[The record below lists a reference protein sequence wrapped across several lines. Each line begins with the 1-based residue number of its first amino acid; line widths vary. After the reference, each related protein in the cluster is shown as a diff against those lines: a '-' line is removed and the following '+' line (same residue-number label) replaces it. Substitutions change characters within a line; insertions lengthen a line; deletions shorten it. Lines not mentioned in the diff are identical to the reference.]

1 MDGREKKKIN
11 TRKGRED
18 FTREAYLGIRKMFFH
33 NEIIPGQKISYRDL
47 AERLDMSATPVI
59 QALKRLEF
67 QGFVRHEPNRGY
79 YTEKISIKE
88 ITEIYEFREM
98 IELSLLPKTI
108 RQMTPDSLK
117 KIESALEKH
126 LNAVRDIYLKERLLR
141 DMEFH
146 LTLAELS
153 NCTLQVNTLKHLF
166 DLLYLKYRGNIL
178 FVTPMETVDNEHS
191 QLYEFIASGDV
202 DGAVAVMARHIANV
216 RKHAIISI
224 NRVMEEKDSHDKQP

>member
-1 MDGREKKKIN
+1 MKKRE
-11 TRKGRED
+11 RED
-18 FTREAYLGIRKMFFH
+18 YTQEAYTGIRRMFFH

-47 AERLDMSATPVI
+47 AERLNMSSTPII

-88 ITEIYEFREM
+88 ITEIYDFREV
-98 IELSLLPKTI
+98 IERALLPVAIGKI
-108 RQMTPDSLK
+108 NAHGLERLK
-117 KIESALEKH
+117 LALESH
-126 LNAVRDIYLKERLLR
+126 LSAVRDIYLKERLMK

-153 NCTLQVNTLKHLF
+153 ECTLQINTLKHLF

-178 FVTPMETVDNEHS
+178 FVTPMERVDDEHS
-191 QLYEFIASGDV
+191 RLYSLIAQGDA
-202 DGAVAVMARHIANV
+202 DGACEILKQHISNV
-216 RKHAIISI
+216 KHHAIVSIS
-224 NRVMEEKDSHDKQP
+224 RLLEEKKY

>member
-1 MDGREKKKIN
+1 MKKRE
-11 TRKGRED
+11 RED
-18 FTREAYLGIRKMFFH
+18 YTQEAYTGIRRMFFH

-47 AERLDMSATPVI
+47 AERLNMSSTPII

-88 ITEIYEFREM
+88 ITEIYDFREV
-98 IELSLLPKTI
+98 IERALLPVAIMKI
-108 RQMTPDSLK
+108 NAHGLERLK
-117 KIESALEKH
+117 LALESH
-126 LNAVRDIYLKERLLR
+126 LSAVRDIYLKERLMK

-153 NCTLQVNTLKHLF
+153 ECTLQINTLKHLF

-178 FVTPMETVDNEHS
+178 FVTPMERVDDEHS
-191 QLYEFIASGDV
+191 RLYALIAQGDA
-202 DGAVAVMARHIANV
+202 DGACEILRQHISNV
-216 RKHAIISI
+216 KHHAIVSIS
-224 NRVMEEKDSHDKQP
+224 RLLEDKKY